1 MRHPFPAAM
10 PATAAGSRIARVS
23 VFDSFEAA
31 EPHWRLLEAADCAA
45 TPYQRYDF
53 LQHWARHIGAA
64 QGITPFIVIGF
75 DAGGAPAMLLPL
87 GSRAIAALKV
97 VEFLGGKHCNFNFG
111 IWRRDIAATLTRDDV
126 EQILSKLKTQ
136 ADVLLLANQPERW
149 QGLDNPLGL
158 LPRRPSPSM
167 GYSGALKA
175 DFDALMQAEVSSSTR
190 RKIRKKGEHLAA
202 HGPVRFAR
210 ADTPDEVR
218 RVLDTF
224 FAQKVE
230 RMRTR
235 GLPDVFAS
243 DDVHAFI
250 TAATTIPGGSGQA
263 PIELYSL
270 SVGDDIIGTFGGVC
284 GGGRFSCMFNSIIL
298 DRYSTESPGE
308 QILVHLV
315 RACCERGLSRFDLGV
330 GEARYKSLF
339 CGEVEPL
346 FESFL
351 PLTPAGRLA
360 GATARGVSWLKRVVK
375 RNPQLRSLI
384 ETARRWRGRFGS
396 SPRPA

>member
-1 MRHPFPAAM
+1 MRHPFSAAM
-10 PATAAGSRIARVS
+10 PASAARSRIARVS

-64 QGITPFIVIGF
+64 QGIAPFIVIGF
-75 DAGGAPAMLLPL
+75 DAAGAPAMLLPL
-87 GSRAIAALKV
+87 GSRAVAALKV

-111 IWRRDIAATLTRDDV
+111 IWRKDIAASLTRDDV
-126 EQILSKLKTQ
+126 EAILSNLKTQ

-149 QGLDNPLGL
+149 QGLDNPLAL
-158 LPRRPSPSM
+158 LPHRPSPSM

-175 DFDALMQAEVSSSTR
+175 DFDALMQAQVSSSTR

-202 HGPVRFAR
+202 HGSVRFAR

-224 FAQKVE
+224 FAQKIE
-230 RMRTR
+230 RMRVL
-235 GLPDVFAS
+235 GLPDVFAG
-243 DDVHAFI
+243 DDVRAFI
-250 TAATTIPGGSGQA
+250 TAATAIPGGGRA
-263 PIELYSL
+263 PIELYAL

-330 GEARYKSLF
+330 GEARYKNLF
-339 CGEVEPL
+339 CNDVEFL

-360 GATARGVSWLKRVVK
+360 AITARGVSRLKRFVK
-375 RNPQLRSLI
+375 RNPKIWSLI
-384 ETARRWRGRFGS
+384 ETARRWRGRFGN
-396 SPRPA
+396 SPRSA